1 MILVVT
7 SSAGLESLSRFN
19 HAPPS
24 RPSMQ
29 LIGSSTAPARNSSII
44 HPPESG
50 RDPLRRNPHPHAQ
63 INIRIQIQS
72 MAHKHRPASTDAPDH
87 GLWFSLSSQTRRGS
101 CSLNASSRG
110 ALPSLSA
117 LSRFTRQPISRAISR
132 SPSNPLTLAPPLL
145 FLSLF
150 LSPSLPTLYHRPST
164 PQSFFETVNFGHA
177 RRTHHQHTRL
187 ESTHSTHTRTHASAH
202 LTSPDHAPDP
212 MLPGSDVL
220 DVASSEMFCMQWM
233 GSPCRE

>member
-44 HPPESG
+44 HSPESG

-110 ALPSLSA
+110 VLPSLSA
-117 LSRFTRQPISRAISR
+117 LSRFTRQSISRAISR

-150 LSPSLPTLYHRPST
+150 PSLPYIVSWAKHSSIFLSNRELRPCQT
-164 PQSFFETVNFGHA
+164 HA
-177 RRTHHQHTRL
+177 P
-187 ESTHSTHTRTHASAH
+187 SAHSAGFHAFHAHTHTRTHAH
-202 LTSPDHAPDP
+202 THT
-212 MLPGSDVL
+212 
-220 DVASSEMFCMQWM
+220 
-233 GSPCRE
+233 RESTTNIS